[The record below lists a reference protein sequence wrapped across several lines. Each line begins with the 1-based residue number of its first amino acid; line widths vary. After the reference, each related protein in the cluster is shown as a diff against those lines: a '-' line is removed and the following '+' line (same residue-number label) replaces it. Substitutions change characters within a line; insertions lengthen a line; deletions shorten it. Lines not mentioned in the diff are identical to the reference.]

1 MVTTEETI
9 KVFEDMKQGVYPY
22 YPNEYL
28 DAAIKALK
36 DVSTK
41 PVLETAIVRN
51 IETGETKEV
60 LIDKARMQ
68 LYLSRCTVEICNA
81 IGWELVK

>member
-9 KVFEDMKQGVYPY
+9 KVFEDMKKGVYPY
-22 YPNEYL
+22 YPNEYI

-41 PVLETAIVRN
+41 PVLEEATVRN
-51 IETGETKEV
+51 RVTGATEEV
-60 LIDKARMQ
+60 MIDKARMQ
-68 LYLSRCTVEICNA
+68 LYLSRCTVELCNA
-81 IGWELVK
+81 AGWDLET